1 MDLFQHSKNSHHNN
15 SNNNDHNDPVNKL
28 AKERSVISQSMK
40 AVNDVL
46 KYVYICIY
54 SIIIRCDVE

>member
-28 AKERSVISQSMK
+28 AKERSVISQSI
-40 AVNDVL
+40 L